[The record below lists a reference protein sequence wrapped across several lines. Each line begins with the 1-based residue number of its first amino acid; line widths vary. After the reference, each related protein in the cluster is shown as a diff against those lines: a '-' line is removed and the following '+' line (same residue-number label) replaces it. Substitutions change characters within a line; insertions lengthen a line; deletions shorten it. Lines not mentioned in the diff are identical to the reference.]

1 MAYLIKSTNVY
12 RVATVNDALRLRE
25 ELESMP
31 GELTAFKYNHKDI
44 KSKGEIV
51 ESYELVT
58 ATLTFQ
64 SEKEPETSIREH
76 YGEDN

>member
-1 MAYLIKSTNVY
+1 MAYLIKATNVY
-12 RVATVNDALRLRE
+12 RVPTVNDALKLRE
-25 ELESMP
+25 ELEHTP
-31 GELTAFKYNHKDI
+31 GELTAFKYTHKDI

-58 ATLTFQ
+58 ATITFQ

-76 YGEDN
+76 YGEDD